1 MTWYQKFPQYYISLC
16 YIVSV
21 ALFLVFIWD
30 YLDWR
35 LLVTWAVLQFL
46 GMVGI
51 NMAYHHLICHKSYK
65 TNTFWKIILT
75 YIGGI
80 ATQSS
85 PNEWALVHLT
95 HHRYTDTER
104 DPHTPNLSGNKI
116 MGVLRAALPVFMNI
130 TITDNKVNLMAKK
143 SFDDPIYRFFDYTH
157 MLWFHGTWTG
167 VYYFFG
173 FDWLMIAFVFPI
185 ALAHI
190 GETVINCFHFDMES
204 VRRNAWFWNILIVG
218 AGYHAKH
225 HDTPRDYN
233 TDWPVNKIIDM
244 IKT

>member
-1 MTWYQKFPQYYISLC
+1 MTWYQKFPQYYISFC

-65 TNTFWKIILT
+65 TNTFWKFILT

-95 HHRYTDTER
+95 HHRYTDTE
-104 DPHTPNLSGNKI
+104 LSLI
-116 MGVLRAALPVFMNI
+116 
-130 TITDNKVNLMAKK
+130 
-143 SFDDPIYRFFDYTH
+143 
-157 MLWFHGTWTG
+157 
-167 VYYFFG
+167 
-173 FDWLMIAFVFPI
+173 
-185 ALAHI
+185 HI
-190 GETVINCFHFDMES
+190 
-204 VRRNAWFWNILIVG
+204 
-218 AGYHAKH
+218 
-225 HDTPRDYN
+225 
-233 TDWPVNKIIDM
+233 
-244 IKT
+244 

>member
-1 MTWYQKFPQYYISLC
+1 M
-16 YIVSV
+16 
-21 ALFLVFIWD
+21 
-30 YLDWR
+30 
-35 LLVTWAVLQFL
+35 
-46 GMVGI
+46 
-51 NMAYHHLICHKSYK
+51 
-65 TNTFWKIILT
+65 T

-143 SFDDPIYRFFDYTH
+143 SFDDPIFRFFDMTH
-157 MLWFHGTWTG
+157 MLWFWLTHGAI
-167 VYYFFG
+167 YYFLGWEWF
-173 FDWLMIAFVFPI
+173 LLLSVFPV
-185 ALAHI
+185 ALVHF
-190 GETVINCFHFDMES
+190 GETAINCFHFDLERHDS
-204 VRRNAWFWNILIVG
+204 KSDRFWWIWNILIIG
-218 AGYHAKH
+218 AGNHKLH
-225 HDTPRDYN
+225 HDTPRDYK
-233 TDWPVNKIIDM
+233 TDWPIDLFIDR